1 MILSLCQI
9 EEIGAAVI
17 KDFNEFFFHDS
28 IKPRDE
34 LVRATPIDQFAHKYL
49 GLSVGYAR
57 LSADGSICGLTCYS
71 DTMYVIEDMGVRRAV
86 ALKRNQVLLDSS
98 FSARNLA
105 QKMCG
110 KRRFTLA
117 HECAH
122 QILFQMESDEV
133 KQSFRRVYSERRPYS
148 FRELKDKED
157 WNEWQANALGAT
169 LLMPQAEIQRAM
181 QRYVKSRKLTNYGG
195 RYSYADNLALSLLC
209 QSLGV
214 SKTAAIIRLRQ
225 LGYIEERPYR
235 EFVDPREVWA

>member
-1 MILSLCQI
+1 
-9 EEIGAAVI
+9 
-17 KDFNEFFFHDS
+17 
-28 IKPRDE
+28 
-34 LVRATPIDQFAHKYL
+34 
-49 GLSVGYAR
+49 
-57 LSADGSICGLTCYS
+57 
-71 DTMYVIEDMGVRRAV
+71 MYVIEDIGVRRQ
-86 ALKRNQVLLDSS
+86 LPSS
-98 FSARNLA
+98 GIRYFWIPGFSARNLA

-122 QILFQMESDEV
+122 QILFQMESGEV

-181 QRYVKSRKLTNYGG
+181 QRYAKGRKLTKYGG

-214 SKTAAIIRLRQ
+214 SKTPPSF
-225 LGYIEERPYR
+225 G
-235 EFVDPREVWA
+235 FGSSDT